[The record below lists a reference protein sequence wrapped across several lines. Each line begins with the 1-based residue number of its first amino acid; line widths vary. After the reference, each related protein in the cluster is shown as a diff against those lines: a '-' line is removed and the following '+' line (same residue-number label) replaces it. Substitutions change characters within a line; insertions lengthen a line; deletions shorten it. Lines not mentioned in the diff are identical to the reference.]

1 MIAIAADQ
9 TGEPRPRCG
18 CCGQPQEHLVELRE
32 TPGVFICRRCARWA
46 IRHADRT
53 LERSEPDA
61 GPEGPGI
68 DRQAL
73 HDEMNAARASFHQ
86 LLEFATAAD
95 LHRRSAGTRWTNQ
108 QLLFHMVFGYLVVL
122 RLLPLVH
129 AFGRLPDGASRS
141 FAAILNATTRP
152 FHVINYLGSVG
163 GGTVLAPAQ
172 IDALLDRTIGR
183 LNRHLDT
190 EQEAALHRTMHFPI
204 GWDPF
209 FTEVM
214 TLAAV
219 YHFGTQHFDYHRAQ
233 LSLTITT

>member
-1 MIAIAADQ
+1 M
-9 TGEPRPRCG
+9 
-18 CCGQPQEHLVELRE
+18 
-32 TPGVFICRRCARWA
+32 
-46 IRHADRT
+46 RHADRT
-53 LERSEPDA
+53 PKRSEPDA
-61 GPEGPGI
+61 SPEGPVI
-68 DRQAL
+68 ERQAL

-86 LLEFATAAD
+86 LLGLATSAD

-129 AFGRLPDGASRS
+129 LFGRLPDGASRR
-141 FAAILNATTRP
+141 FAAILNAATRP

-172 IDALLDRTIGR
+172 IDALLEWTITR
-183 LNRHLDT
+183 LNQRLDT

-209 FTEVM
+209 FSDVM
-214 TLAAV
+214 TLADV

-233 LSLTITT
+233 LTIIL